1 MIDLWA
7 IGILVFQGA
16 ILGLLIVAVRR
27 QNVAAAVNA
36 FGSLVLAVLP
46 TATDAVVRT
55 ESGQALVF
63 DPVLA
68 LWLGVAGFLH
78 SLGMLGPYDSTWWW
92 DHLTH
97 TVSAALVAALLYA
110 AFVVTVP
117 SLTGPTPWPGG
128 VGALTVVFTF
138 VIGIFWELI
147 ELVAREI
154 GDWYDIEPV
163 LVHYGW
169 EDTALDLVFD
179 VVGALVVVVLDVR
192 IFVSTV
198 ERFPVVTERLLV
210 ASGWFVVLGSIAMT
224 LFVVVSDSIRG

>member
-7 IGILVFQGA
+7 ISILLFQSA
-16 ILGLLIVAVRR
+16 ILSVLIVAVRR
-27 QNVAAAVNA
+27 RDVAAAINT
-36 FGSLVLAVLP
+36 FGSLVLTLLP
-46 TATDAVVRT
+46 TVLEAVVHT
-55 ESGQALVF
+55 GSGRALVVA
-63 DPVLA
+63 PSLV
-68 LWLGVAGFLH
+68 LWLAVAGFLH

-110 AFVVTVP
+110 AFLVTVP
-117 SLTGPTPWPGG
+117 SPTEYMPWPGG
-128 VGALTVVFTF
+128 VGTLTVVFTF
-138 VIGIFWELI
+138 VIGVFWELI

-163 LVHYGW
+163 LVYYGW

-192 IFVSTV
+192 VFVSTV
-198 ERFPVVTERLLV
+198 ERFPIVTERLLV
-210 ASGWFVVLGSIAMT
+210 ASGWLVVLGSITMA
-224 LFVVVSDSIRG
+224 LFITVSGSRRA